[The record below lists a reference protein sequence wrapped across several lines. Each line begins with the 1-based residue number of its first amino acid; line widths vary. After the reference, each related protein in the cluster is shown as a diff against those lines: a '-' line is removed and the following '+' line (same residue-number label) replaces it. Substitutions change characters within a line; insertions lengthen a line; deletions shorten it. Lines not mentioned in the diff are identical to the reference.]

1 MHHRSFSTCSKSLHI
16 YCSPL
21 KYISYTSSHTLY
33 ILQSNR
39 TEHILFACM
48 TFTTN
53 HSYML
58 QSLYIVPALRE
69 RRSCSECLYICYSQF
84 TCMLQSIYTYAAV
97 NLHVW
102 MTYAK
107 CKTYAIINLH
117 ISQSLCIVPALQE
130 RGSCSEFLYICYSH
144 FTCMTYT
151 KCMTYTI
158 ITLHISHILYI
169 VPALRE
175 RGRCSDFLYI
185 RYSHFTCMPYLT
197 RMTYTTISSYILQ
210 SLCIV
215 PALKKTWFYAWLIYH
230 SRFTCMQSLYIY
242 DICCIH
248 HSPFSYMACTTCMTY
263 TTVSFHIW
271 HMTYVW
277 HIPHSHILYIWHM
290 LHVWHTLYVPYI
302 YYGLF
307 ALHILLFA
315 LHILLFAL
323 HILQHTA
330 THCNTLQHTATHCN
344 TLQHTTTHCNT
355 LHCIY
360 YIYYSLFALNLRQ
373 EKEEV
378 VALVGQTIRQ
388 LRHYWNGPLCQYC
401 RRVAVSVSELQ
412 CVAVRCSVLQCVA
425 VCCSVLQCVVQR
437 DLNGPQWVEV

>member
-1 MHHRSFSTCSKSLHI
+1 
-16 YCSPL
+16 
-21 KYISYTSSHTLY
+21 
-33 ILQSNR
+33 
-39 TEHILFACM
+39 
-48 TFTTN
+48 
-53 HSYML
+53 
-58 QSLYIVPALRE
+58 
-69 RRSCSECLYICYSQF
+69 
-84 TCMLQSIYTYAAV
+84 
-97 NLHVW
+97 

-117 ISQSLCIVPALQE
+117 ISQSLCIVPALRE

-215 PALKKTWFYAWLIYH
+215 PALQKTWFYAWLIYH

-263 TTVSFHIW
+263 TTVSFHI
-271 HMTYVW
+271 
-277 HIPHSHILYIWHM
+277 
-290 LHVWHTLYVPYI
+290 
-302 YYGLF
+302 
-307 ALHILLFA
+307 
-315 LHILLFAL
+315 
-323 HILQHTA
+323 
-330 THCNTLQHTATHCN
+330 
-344 TLQHTTTHCNT
+344 
-355 LHCIY
+355 
-360 YIYYSLFALNLRQ
+360 
-373 EKEEV
+373 
-378 VALVGQTIRQ
+378 
-388 LRHYWNGPLCQYC
+388 
-401 RRVAVSVSELQ
+401 
-412 CVAVRCSVLQCVA
+412 
-425 VCCSVLQCVVQR
+425 
-437 DLNGPQWVEV
+437 